1 MDYINYLKNEQPVA
15 YKTFYNAFTK
25 NKIFHAYLLSGEIG
39 TPLLGVAKFLA
50 ASLVCDNASPFACLN
65 CSPCKRVLDE
75 NYGDLI
81 VIDGKKDT
89 IKKENI
95 EYIESEFSKTSL
107 EKKGIKVYIINLVE
121 NMNEDSINAL
131 LKFLEEPSENT
142 YAFLTTE
149 NEYRVLP
156 TILSR
161 TQIIHFNLIDKEK
174 LIKEAAA
181 DGVIEEDAELLANFY
196 NDAEKIKEE
205 SLSEDYKEA
214 KENVL
219 NLFKKLK
226 DKKELRF
233 FIENDICTTL
243 NTKPSVRYLFDFL
256 IFFFKEAYIYN
267 LEKNTIFKS
276 YVKILEIISSNVKD
290 LSDAILILMD
300 ARNELNYNLNTS
312 LLILHTFKE
321 IFEV

>member
-1 MDYINYLKNEQPVA
+1 MDYINYLEKEQPIA
-15 YKTFYNAFTK
+15 YKTFFNAFAK
-25 NKIFHAYLLSGEIG
+25 KKIFHAYLLSGEIG
-39 TPLLGVAKFLA
+39 TPLLGIAKFLA
-50 ASLVCDNASPFACLN
+50 ASLLCEDPTPFACSKCNN
-65 CSPCKRVLDE
+65 CLRVNNE

-81 VIDGKKDT
+81 IFGGKKET

-95 EYIESEFSKTSL
+95 EYLESEFSKTSL
-107 EKKGIKVYIINLVE
+107 EAKGIKVYIINLVE

-161 TQIIHFNLIDKEK
+161 TQIVHFNLIDKEV
-174 LIKEAAA
+174 LIKEATD
-181 DGVIEEDAELLANFY
+181 DGVLEEDAELLANFY

-205 SLSEDYKEA
+205 TETQDYKDA
-214 KENVL
+214 KENIL
-219 NLFKKLK
+219 NLFKKLEN
-226 DKKELRF
+226 KKELRF
-233 FIENDICTTL
+233 FIENNICNTL

-256 IFFFKEAYIYN
+256 IFFFKEAYTYS

-276 YVKILEIISSNVKD
+276 YVKILEIINQNVKN
-290 LSDAILILMD
+290 LSDAILVLMD
-300 ARNELNYNLNTS
+300 ARNELNFNLNTS
-312 LLILHTFKE
+312 LLILHTLIN